1 MPTERWTLR
10 PIDGASVRV
19 EGPTADIVVMEQKL
33 DPASLNLQVKA
44 GTPDDADIVFGAGS
58 GDIVIDTA
66 ANKIW
71 VRVGSTWRFA
81 SLT

>member
-19 EGPTADIVVMEQKL
+19 EGPMADLVVMPQKL
-33 DPASLNLQVKA
+33 APASLNIQVKA
-44 GTPDDADIVFGAGS
+44 GTPADGDIVYGAAD

-71 VRVGSTWRFA
+71 VRVGASWKYA